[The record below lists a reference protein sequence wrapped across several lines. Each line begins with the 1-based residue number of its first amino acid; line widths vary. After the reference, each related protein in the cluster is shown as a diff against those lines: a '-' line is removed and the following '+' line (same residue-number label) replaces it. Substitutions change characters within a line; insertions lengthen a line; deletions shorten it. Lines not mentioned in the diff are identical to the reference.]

1 MRIEELVEMIP
12 GVCAG
17 QPVVKGTRL
26 PVRFIYEMLDQ
37 GWSPEEIVRFHYP
50 FLSPEVVKGLIEH
63 RDAIESLIRKWERG
77 WRKRV
82 EAFKLATRNAGSA
95 E

>member
-1 MRIEELVEMIP
+1 MRLDELVEMVP

-37 GWSPEEIVRFHYP
+37 GWSPEEIVKFHYP
-50 FLSPEVVKGLIEH
+50 FLSLEVVEGLVEH
-63 RDAIESLIRKWERG
+63 REAVEALIREWEEG

-82 EAFKLATRNAGSA
+82 EAPRPPGA
-95 E
+95 

>member
-1 MRIEELVEMIP
+1 MRVDELVEMIP

-37 GWSPEEIVRFHYP
+37 GWSPEEIVKFHYP
-50 FLSPEVVKGLIEH
+50 FLSLEVVKGLIEH
-63 RDAIESLIRKWERG
+63 RDAIEALIRNWEEG
-77 WRKRV
+77 WRKRIEV
-82 EAFKLATRNAGSA
+82 LRSSR
-95 E
+95 